1 MSTAIKTEQ
10 LTESLAATTPKVVL
24 SVRNLVKRYKDNT
37 LANDGVSLDVY
48 EGQLISILG
57 HNGAGKTT
65 LMRQITAE
73 LKPTSGD
80 ISIFGIDSIRRP
92 QDVKGLMG
100 VTPQE
105 CELFQSLTVHEHL
118 EFFGRLKGLDRKK
131 ARERS
136 GRMVEELNMTAYT
149 KKQVG
154 NISGGLKRRVMIGI
168 AMIAEPKILVLDEPT
183 TGLDPAS
190 RREVWHQISSVVA
203 AGQTVI
209 LTTHYMEEAERLSE
223 RIAIMQ
229 GGKLVTVGRL
239 EDLYAGIKQSYRLS
253 YKDTYDIDGIGQPV
267 VVYGKSFAELK
278 SIIES
283 EGLAEYSIARV
294 SLEDV
299 YFELTGERLED

>member
-1 MSTAIKTEQ
+1 MTSAVKTERPKDI
-10 LTESLAATTPKVVL
+10 TVAVTPRVVL
-24 SVRNLVKRYKDNT
+24 SVRDLVKRYKDQT
-37 LANDGVSLDVY
+37 LANDNVSLDVY
-48 EGQLISILG
+48 EGELISILG

-65 LMRQITAE
+65 FMRQITTE
-73 LKPTSGD
+73 LKPTSGQ
-80 ISIFGIDSIRRP
+80 IEIFGIDSIRHP
-92 QDVKGLMG
+92 QEVKHLMG

-105 CELFQSLTVHEHL
+105 CELFQSLTVLEHMEL
-118 EFFGRLKGLDRKK
+118 FGRLKGLDKK
-131 ARERS
+131 TAHKRAE
-136 GRMVEELNMTAYT
+136 RMVEELNMTAHT
-149 KKQVG
+149 TKQVG
-154 NISGGLKRRVMIGI
+154 NLSGGLKRRVMIGI
-168 AMIAEPKILVLDEPT
+168 AMINEPKILVLDEPT

-190 RREVWHQISSVVA
+190 RRDVWHQISSVVA

-223 RIAIMQ
+223 RIAIMR

-253 YKDTYDIDGIGQPV
+253 YKDSYNIDGIGQPV
-267 VVYGKSFAELK
+267 VVYGSSFAELK
-278 SIIES
+278 SVIER

>member
-1 MSTAIKTEQ
+1 MSTVVKTQ
-10 LTESLAATTPKVVL
+10 QPAESLPATTPKVVL
-24 SVRNLVKRYKDNT
+24 SVRNLVKRYRDNT
-37 LANDGVSLDVY
+37 LANDRVSLDVY
-48 EGQLISILG
+48 EGELISILG

-65 LMRQITAE
+65 LMRQITTE
-73 LKPTSGD
+73 LKPTSGE
-80 ISIFGIDSIRRP
+80 INIFGIDSIRRP
-92 QDVKGLMG
+92 QDVKRLMG

-105 CELFQSLTVHEHL
+105 CELFHSLTVREHL

-131 ARERS
+131 ASQRAER
-136 GRMVEELNMTAYT
+136 MIEELSMTGYA

-154 NISGGLKRRVMIGI
+154 HLSGGLKRRVMIGI
-168 AMIAEPKILVLDEPT
+168 ALIAEPRILVLDEPT

-190 RREVWHQISSVVA
+190 RREVWNQISSVVA

-253 YKDTYDIDGIGQPV
+253 YKDQYNIDGIGQPI
-267 VVYGKSFAELK
+267 VVYGSSFAGLK
-278 SIIES
+278 AITER
-283 EGLAEYSIARV
+283 EGLAEFSIARV
-294 SLEDV
+294 SLEDI

>member
-1 MSTAIKTEQ
+1 MTTAVRTEH
-10 LTESLAATTPKVVL
+10 LRDVPTAPGRSVVL
-24 SVRNLVKRYKDNT
+24 SVRDLVKRYKDNT
-37 LANDGVSLDVY
+37 LANDRVSLDVY
-48 EGQLISILG
+48 EGELISILG

-65 LMRQITAE
+65 LMRQITTE
-73 LKPTSGD
+73 LKPTSGE
-80 ISIFGIDSIRRP
+80 ITVFGIDIIRRP
-92 QDVKGLMG
+92 QDVKHLMG

-105 CELFQSLTVHEHL
+105 CELFYSLKVLEHL
-118 EFFGRLKGLDRKK
+118 ELFGRLKGLDRKK
-131 ARERS
+131 SRQRAEQ
-136 GRMVEELNMTAYT
+136 MVEELSMTAYS

-154 NISGGLKRRVMIGI
+154 NLSGGLKRRVMIGI

-229 GGKLVTVGRL
+229 AGKIVTAGRL

-253 YKDTYDIDGIGQPV
+253 YKDSYDIDGIGQPV
-267 VVYGKSFAELK
+267 VVYGSSFAELK
-278 SIIES
+278 SIIER

-299 YFELTGERLED
+299 YFELTGERLEE

>member
-1 MSTAIKTEQ
+1 MTTAFRAEQ
-10 LTESLAATTPKVVL
+10 QRDVTTATARSVVL

-37 LANDGVSLDVY
+37 LANDNVSLDVY
-48 EGQLISILG
+48 EGELISILG

-65 LMRQITAE
+65 LMRQITTE
-73 LKPTSGD
+73 LKPTSGEID
-80 ISIFGIDSIRRP
+80 IFGIDIIRRP
-92 QDVKGLMG
+92 QDIKSLMG

-105 CELFQSLTVHEHL
+105 CDLFQSLTVLEHL
-118 EFFGRLKGLDRKK
+118 ELFGRLKGLDRKK
-131 ARERS
+131 SRQRAERLI
-136 GRMVEELNMTAYT
+136 EELSMTAYT

-154 NISGGLKRRVMIGI
+154 HLSGGLKRRVMIGI

-229 GGKLVTVGRL
+229 AGKIVTVGRL
-239 EDLYAGIKQSYRLS
+239 QDLYAGIKQSYRLS
-253 YKDTYDIDGIGQPV
+253 YRDSYDIDGIGKPV
-267 VVYGKSFAELK
+267 VVYGSSFAELK
-278 SIIES
+278 SVIER

-299 YFELTGERLED
+299 YFEMTGERLED